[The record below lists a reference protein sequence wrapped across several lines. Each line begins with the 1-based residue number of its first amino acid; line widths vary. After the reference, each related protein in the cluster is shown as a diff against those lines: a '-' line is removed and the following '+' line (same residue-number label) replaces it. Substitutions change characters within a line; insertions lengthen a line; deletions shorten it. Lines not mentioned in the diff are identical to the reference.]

1 MSRIGNQ
8 SITFPQG
15 VSVEKQEKILVVTG
29 PKGKLIV
36 PIPVS
41 ITFSQ
46 EENTLSLK
54 RKNDE
59 KEIKALH
66 GLTRSLLNN
75 AVIGVTEGYQKRL
88 ELVGTGYRVKKEGD
102 KLILNVGFSHEV
114 IIDPVAGVETQVE
127 GNNAIILSG
136 IDKQQVGQ
144 FTANIRRVRPPEP
157 YKGKGIRYKDEI
169 VRRKSGKAAKSAA

>member
-8 SITFPQG
+8 PITLPQG
-15 VSVEKQEKILVVTG
+15 VSIEKQENTIVVTG
-29 PKGKLIV
+29 PKGKLVV
-36 PIPVS
+36 PMHSS

-46 EENTLSLK
+46 EENIANLK

-59 KEIKALH
+59 KEAKALH

-88 ELVGTGYRVKKEGD
+88 ELVGTGYRVKKEGE

-114 IIDPVAGVETQVE
+114 TIDPVVGVDIQVE
-127 GNNAIILSG
+127 GNNAIVLSG
-136 IDKQQVGQ
+136 IDKQLVGQ

-157 YKGKGIRYKDEI
+157 YKGKGIRYKDEV
-169 VRRKSGKAAKSAA
+169 VRRKSGKAAKTAA

>member
-8 SITFPQG
+8 SITLPQG
-15 VSVEKQEKILVVTG
+15 VSVDKQEKTLVVTG
-29 PKGKLIV
+29 PKGKLTV
-36 PIPVS
+36 PLHPS

-46 EENTLSLK
+46 EENIVNLK

-59 KEIKALH
+59 KEVKALH

-88 ELVGTGYRVKKEGD
+88 ELVGTGYRVKKEGE

-114 IIDPVAGVETQVE
+114 IIEPVAGVEIQVE
-127 GNNAIILSG
+127 GNNAIVLSG

-157 YKGKGIRYKDEI
+157 YKGKGIRYKDEV